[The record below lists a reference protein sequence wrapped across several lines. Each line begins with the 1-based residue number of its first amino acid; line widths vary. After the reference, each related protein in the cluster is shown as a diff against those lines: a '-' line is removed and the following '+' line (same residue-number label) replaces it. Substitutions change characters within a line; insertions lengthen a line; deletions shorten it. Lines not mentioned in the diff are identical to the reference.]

1 MKDGKYS
8 IELLRE
14 GEGHDIEIV
23 LAREDN
29 LDVAHT
35 FYGLIADKYP
45 DQLAML
51 CDRARVLARSDLL
64 ETAPSFSLAG

>member
-23 LAREDN
+23 LAREDD
-29 LDVAHT
+29 LEVAQT
-35 FYGLIADKYP
+35 FYGLITEKYP
-45 DQLAML
+45 DQLLML
-51 CDRARVLARSDLL
+51 CDRARVLARSDLR
-64 ETAPSFSLAG
+64 ETAPTFA